1 MKRTSGGLLQAA
13 SCLRQGKGDDACKEL
28 ERVLKFAS
36 LLEGTSADAPNVQE
50 GDRNELYAIYQASL
64 LAGGDETAESKE
76 NLALLR
82 SVMGL
87 DPVPA

>member
-1 MKRTSGGLLQAA
+1 
-13 SCLRQGKGDDACKEL
+13 
-28 ERVLKFAS
+28 
-36 LLEGTSADAPNVQE
+36 
-50 GDRNELYAIYQASL
+50 L